1 MSTSQPSIIIQEFR
15 LLGAIAWDRF
25 FLVFR
30 QHWIH
35 LYDIPASPPS
45 LGEEPP
51 QIRPVAAYKWSWRID
66 SLQVAIYDSF
76 PVRHARF
83 TSQPVPANH
92 PPMMNILL
100 RYDSWYPWP
109 VNMLHHY
116 TLRPNP
122 TYTGSVND
130 LPYLYSEQCKPIM
143 ETSIVSNMRLFTPSD
158 MTIGEYGTAL
168 WIDAQSEPDSPQAGD
183 LGQRL
188 AGQTLSLN
196 PSQEDRT
203 ANLPGSLL
211 LSSELEGKLDAS
223 NTFAAQ
229 PIFQIWDT
237 HSEWAKVAVEEKE
250 GRIALGSVEGRI
262 HVMDYA

>member
-1 MSTSQPSIIIQEFR
+1 MI
-15 LLGAIAWDRF
+15 
-25 FLVFR
+25 
-30 QHWIH
+30 
-35 LYDIPASPPS
+35 
-45 LGEEPP
+45 
-51 QIRPVAAYKWSWRID
+51 
-66 SLQVAIYDSF
+66 
-76 PVRHARF
+76 
-83 TSQPVPANH
+83 
-92 PPMMNILL
+92 NILL

-109 VNMLHHY
+109 VNTLHHY

-122 TYTGSVND
+122 EYTGSGND
-130 LPYLYSEQCKPIM
+130 LPYLYSVQSKPIM
-143 ETSIVSNMRLFTPSD
+143 ETTITSNMRLFTPSD

-168 WIDAQSEPDSPQAGD
+168 WIDAQSDPDSPQAGD

-188 AGQTLSLN
+188 AGQALSPN

-203 ANLPGSLL
+203 DNLPGSLL

-223 NTFAAQ
+223 NSYAAQ

-237 HSEWAKVAVEEKE
+237 YSEWAKVAVEEKE